1 LLLAVE
7 VAVRVTVVV
16 AVLEAS
22 LKLELF
28 QLQILQPSQSL
39 LVAVEQVVI

>member
-7 VAVRVTVVV
+7 AAVLVTVVV

-22 LKLELF
+22 LKLELC
-28 QLQILQPSQSL
+28 QLQILQRSQSL